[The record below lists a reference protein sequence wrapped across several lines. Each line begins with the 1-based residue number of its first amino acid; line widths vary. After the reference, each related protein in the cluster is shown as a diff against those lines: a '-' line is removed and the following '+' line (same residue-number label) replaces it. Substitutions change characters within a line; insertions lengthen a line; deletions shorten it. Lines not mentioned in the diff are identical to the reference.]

1 MGTLTVQVPSRGCS
15 RQEIRSRKKLL
26 WLLLPLGGA
35 LVILLACGAAPN
47 TVATAPASTM
57 NLSIRIDNQL
67 IPDSTGTMVSI
78 YVTFSNAS
86 EGFVLSG
93 KQTLTCNGVKLP
105 SGAVRW
111 AVPREPPGGAYT
123 FVYTD
128 ERGHQTTLIVPVPKG
143 TFQVLSPTPDASVP
157 IPMHT
162 RYTPLASATP
172 GPRSPEL
179 VNALSIHYHF
189 PLVPQ
194 NATAT
199 MSAYASSSNSAVYG
213 TEEPAT
219 GTYLLSDAGMPYGQG
234 FEAFPPGPGVI
245 TTKTSIDWTPP
256 ASGFHT
262 VQVVYGASLVYAITW
277 TKG

>member
-15 RQEIRSRKKLL
+15 RPEVRSRKKLL
-26 WLLLPLGGA
+26 WLLLPLGGV

-57 NLSIRIDNQL
+57 SLSIWIDNQL
-67 IPDSTGTMVSI
+67 IPDSTGTTVSI

-86 EGFVLSG
+86 VGFALSG

-111 AVPREPPGGAYT
+111 SVPRQPPGGVYT

-128 ERGHQTTLIVPVPKG
+128 ERGYQTTLIVPVPRG
-143 TFQVLSPTPDASVP
+143 TFQVLSPMPNAAVP

-162 RYTPLASATP
+162 RYTPPASATP
-172 GPRSPEL
+172 GPRPPES
-179 VNALSIHYHF
+179 VNALSIHYLF
-189 PLVPQ
+189 PLLPQ

-199 MSAYASSSNSAVYG
+199 MSAYASSSNGNVFGA
-213 TEEPAT
+213 EEPAT
-219 GTYLLSDAGMPYGQG
+219 GTYLLSDAGTPYGQG

-245 TTKTSIDWTPP
+245 TLKASIDWKPP

-262 VQVVYGASLVYAITW
+262 VQVVYRANLAYPITW
-277 TKG
+277 TKA